1 MGGEKVRWLEVAI
14 YRGENEAIKEQRVTE
29 GRTWL
34 QRVTLG
40 LLLVTEGYTWVT
52 LGYRG
57 LLLGYSWLQ
66 RVTLGLLLVTEGYTW
81 VTEGYSW
88 VTLGYRG
95 LHLGYS
101 GLLLVTEG
109 YTWITLRVCTIVHV
123 ADCVHTPIT
132 SVHEPYV
139 SLYTV
144 RVKVCVPH
152 PPLNLVLFQ

>member
-29 GRTWL
+29 GCTWL

-40 LLLVTEGYTWVT
+40 LLLVTEGYSWVT

-81 VTEGYSW
+81 VT
-88 VTLGYRG
+88 LGYRG

-101 GLLLVTEG
+101 GLLLGYSWLQRVTLG
-109 YTWITLRVCTIVHV
+109 LPCTIVHV